1 MTYSIEDILKELYN
15 IPEFITKN
23 VIESIVEKYDM
34 WNDVKNELKE
44 IDEEYYNI
52 IKDYEKYDQSLY
64 CIFKNIEQKHPI
76 AFTRLGVYRDEIL
89 KDIINELFNELWK
102 NKEEISTEIK
112 EFYSA
117 AEKIFSY
124 IKKEYLVAIRT
135 IPAGSK
141 QDYWYV
147 FVSKK

>member
-1 MTYSIEDILKELYN
+1 MIYSIEDILKELYN

-23 VIESIVEKYDM
+23 VIKSIVEKYDM

-102 NKEEISTEIK
+102 NKDEINTEIK